1 MNCDSEFVEI
11 KLIEQVKHTCKA
23 DAELY
28 ESNLINA
35 YNESME
41 AKEDKLFNTKLTV
54 TNNKKREPVKLTNDS
69 HILDIATY
77 NNIKRGKKLVEPV
90 IYNSENDKTIFIYYW
105 VDKEKKQKK
114 IRYLKIGYEKGLE
127 KAFEEVETIK
137 ELYNN
142 TANKNG

>member
-1 MNCDSEFVEI
+1 M
-11 KLIEQVKHTCKA
+11 KHACKA

-35 YNESME
+35 YNGSDE
-41 AKEDKLFNTKLTV
+41 AREDKLFNTKLSVSST
-54 TNNKKREPVKLTNDS
+54 KKREPVKLTNDS

-90 IYNSENDKTIFIYYW
+90 IYSSENDKTIFTYYW

-114 IRYLKIGYEKGLE
+114 IRYIKIGYEKGLE
-127 KAFEEVETIK
+127 KAFEEVEKIK

-142 TANKNG
+142 TMITAK